1 MEIIKSF
8 KYAIKGIIYA
18 IKNERNMRI
27 HTVASF
33 CVFLFSLFFDLNSE
47 KYILLLLTCSL
58 VIISELINT
67 AFENLIDI
75 CATDYNSKA
84 KAAKDIAAGFV
95 FLAAFS
101 AVVVGILIFKDI
113 KGYINLWNF
122 LCAFPWIIVPVGF
135 LGVLLYFYI
144 FMGPTEIKNK
154 IKSKILR
161 RFKKRRKNGK

>member
-1 MEIIKSF
+1 MKIIKSF

-27 HTVASF
+27 HTVASV

-47 KYILLLLTCSL
+47 KYILLLLTCSFVMVCEL
-58 VIISELINT
+58 VNSAI
-67 AFENLIDI
+67 ENLIDI

-95 FLAAFS
+95 LLSACS

-113 KGYINLWNF
+113 KGYINVWNF
-122 LCAFPWIIVPVGF
+122 LCAFPWVLIPMSAF
-135 LGVLLYFYI
+135 GVFLYFYI
-144 FMGPTEIKNK
+144 FMGPAEIKN
-154 IKSKILR
+154 ITKSKIKHV
-161 RFKKRRKNGK
+161 KKRRKNGR